1 MSSDGSSATNVCI
14 KRLSREVE
22 DMATNPPPGCRAS
35 PKADNMFEW
44 TGYIDGPPDS
54 VYAGGRFLLD
64 IKIPTD
70 YPFSPP
76 KVLFKTRVYH
86 CNINSQGVVCLDI
99 LKDKWTPALNIGGLL
114 LSLASLLSSCNPN
127 DPLVGSIAHQYLND
141 RNKHDEIARTW
152 TQRYAK

>member
-1 MSSDGSSATNVCI
+1 MSFFLFVAET
-14 KRLSREVE
+14 
-22 DMATNPPPGCRAS
+22 PYRAG

-76 KVLFKTRVYH
+76 KV
-86 CNINSQGVVCLDI
+86 
-99 LKDKWTPALNIGGLL
+99 
-114 LSLASLLSSCNPN
+114 
-127 DPLVGSIAHQYLND
+127 
-141 RNKHDEIARTW
+141 
-152 TQRYAK
+152 